1 MIVMGID
8 PGSHRLGF
16 AFLKKNSSSRTRP
29 EILEYGTIEVPAKTK
44 SPENLIYIYAELQR
58 LIQFHKPERACVENL
73 FFAKN
78 KKTAQ
83 MVYEARGV
91 ILLILGQNSIPIYE
105 LTANQIKK
113 GVSASGSADKKAIRR
128 SIQIILGVDVKGH
141 DDAWDAIACAFVGSG
156 MI

>member
-1 MIVMGID
+1 MGID

-16 AFLKKNSSSRTRP
+16 AFLEKNKLSRARP
-29 EILEYGTIEVPAKTK
+29 ILLEYGTIEIPPKTE
-44 SPENLIYIYAELQR
+44 SPENLIHIHSELNRLVEIY
-58 LIQFHKPERACVENL
+58 KPDLACVENL
-73 FFAKN
+73 FFSKN

-91 ILLILGQNSIPIYE
+91 ILLSLGMHSIPIVQ

-113 GVSASGSADKKAIRR
+113 GVSASGTADKKAIRR
-128 SIQIILGVDVKGH
+128 SIQIILGITAKGH

-156 MI
+156 L